1 MGQDTD
7 NVGRQRNMLVLT
19 RGLRQAL
26 TIGKDIT
33 VTVLEIRGTQ
43 VRIGVQAPRNI
54 AVLRKEVGEKG
65 RPVRL
70 PAGGS

>member
-1 MGQDTD
+1 
-7 NVGRQRNMLVLT
+7 MLVLT

-26 TIGKDIT
+26 TIGNDIT

-43 VRIGVQAPRNI
+43 VRIGVQAPRDI
-54 AVLRKEVGEKG
+54 AVLRKEVGEKA

>member
-1 MGQDTD
+1 
-7 NVGRQRNMLVLT
+7 MLVLT

-26 TIGKDIT
+26 MIGNDIT

-54 AVLRKEVGEKG
+54 AVLREEVGKNA
-65 RPVRL
+65 RPVRV
-70 PAGGS
+70 PITYRPS